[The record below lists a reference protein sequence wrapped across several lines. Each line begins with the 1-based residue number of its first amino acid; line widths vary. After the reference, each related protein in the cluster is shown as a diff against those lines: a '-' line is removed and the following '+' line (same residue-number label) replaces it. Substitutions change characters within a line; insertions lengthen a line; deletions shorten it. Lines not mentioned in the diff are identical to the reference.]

1 MTTGLDGS
9 LGPRLAQLD
18 AQHLRRTLRT
28 ISSGPGPRVRMG
40 GRELIQ
46 LCSNDYLGLAADPRL
61 KRAAADA
68 VATLGCGA
76 GSSRLVSGT
85 LAIHADLEQA
95 LAELKMADASL
106 VFSSGYHANIGVVS
120 ALAGPGDTIFS
131 DERNHASLIDGC
143 RLSRATVCVYRHGDV
158 EHLGKLLSAA
168 PAAGQKLVVTETVFS
183 MDGDIAP
190 LRDLVDLARRWDA
203 WTLVDEAHATG
214 VFGKCGGGVVE
225 ELGLAAEVDVQIGT
239 LGKALGSLGA
249 FAAGGRP
256 LVDWLI
262 NTARSFIYTTA
273 LSPAAVAAA
282 RVAVDIVRSEPER
295 RQRLWD
301 HATMIRSRLADSGFR
316 LGPTRSPILPLLVG
330 DDQRAVDLSAELL
343 KRGVL
348 VPAIRPPTVPPGT
361 SRLRVVPTATH
372 SPDDIE
378 AALEAFVEAGRASG
392 VLR

>member
-1 MTTGLDGS
+1 MTGLDET

-18 AQHLRRTLRT
+18 ARHLRRTPQI
-28 ISSGPGPRVRMG
+28 ISSGAGPRVWMG
-40 GRELIQ
+40 GREVVQ

-61 KRAAADA
+61 KRAAAEA
-68 VATLGCGA
+68 VSRLGCGA
-76 GSSRLVSGT
+76 GSSRLVGGT
-85 LAIHADLEQA
+85 TDIHTDLERA
-95 LAELKMADASL
+95 LAELKTADASL
-106 VFSSGYHANIGVVS
+106 VFTSGYHANIGVVS
-120 ALAGPGDTIFS
+120 ALMGPEDTIFS

-143 RLSRATVCVYRHGDV
+143 RLSRATVRVYRHVDV
-158 EHLGKLLSAA
+158 EHLGQLLSAA
-168 PAAGQKLVVTETVFS
+168 PAGGQRLIVTETVFS
-183 MDGDIAP
+183 MDGDVAP

-214 VFGKCGGGVVE
+214 VFGVRGGGVVE

-256 LVDWLI
+256 LIDWLT
-262 NTARSFIYTTA
+262 NAARTFIYTTA

-282 RVAVDIVRSEPER
+282 RVAVDLVRCEPER

-301 HATMIRSRLADSGFR
+301 HATMIRSRLADDGFR

-330 DDQRAVDLSAELL
+330 DDERALSLSAELL
-343 KRGVL
+343 KRGVF

-372 SPDDIE
+372 SAEDIE
-378 AALEAFVEAGRASG
+378 AALETFAEAGRASG
-392 VLR
+392 VL

>member
-1 MTTGLDGS
+1 MPRRSLKPVPGFAERGFRGVTTGLDGS

-143 RLSRATVCVYRHGDV
+143 RLSRATV
-158 EHLGKLLSAA
+158 
-168 PAAGQKLVVTETVFS
+168 
-183 MDGDIAP
+183 
-190 LRDLVDLARRWDA
+190 
-203 WTLVDEAHATG
+203 
-214 VFGKCGGGVVE
+214 
-225 ELGLAAEVDVQIGT
+225 
-239 LGKALGSLGA
+239 
-249 FAAGGRP
+249 
-256 LVDWLI
+256 
-262 NTARSFIYTTA
+262 
-273 LSPAAVAAA
+273 
-282 RVAVDIVRSEPER
+282 
-295 RQRLWD
+295 
-301 HATMIRSRLADSGFR
+301 
-316 LGPTRSPILPLLVG
+316 
-330 DDQRAVDLSAELL
+330 
-343 KRGVL
+343 
-348 VPAIRPPTVPPGT
+348 
-361 SRLRVVPTATH
+361 
-372 SPDDIE
+372 
-378 AALEAFVEAGRASG
+378 
-392 VLR
+392 

>member
-1 MTTGLDGS
+1 MPGLDDS
-9 LGPRLAQLD
+9 LEPRLAQLD
-18 AQHLRRTLRT
+18 ARHLRRTLRT
-28 ISSGPGPRVRMG
+28 ISSGPGPRVQMG
-40 GRELIQ
+40 GRDVIQ

-85 LAIHADLEQA
+85 TAIHGDLEQA
-95 LAELKMADASL
+95 LAELKMTDASL

-158 EHLGKLLSAA
+158 EHLGQLLLAT
-168 PAAGQKLVVTETVFS
+168 PAVGQKLIVTETVFS
-183 MDGDIAP
+183 MDGDVAP
-190 LRDLVDLARRWDA
+190 LRDLVDLARRWGA

-214 VFGKCGGGVVE
+214 VFGERGGGVVE

-262 NTARSFIYTTA
+262 NAARSFIYTTA

-282 RVAVDIVRSEPER
+282 RVAVDVVRSEPER

-301 HATMIRSRLADSGFR
+301 HATMMRSRLAECGFQ

-330 DDQRAVDLSAELL
+330 DDERAVSLSAELL

-372 SPDDIE
+372 SPEDIE
-378 AALEAFVEAGRASG
+378 VALEAFKEAGRVSG

>member
-1 MTTGLDGS
+1 MTGLDDT

-18 AQHLRRTLRT
+18 ARHLRRTLKT
-28 ISSGPGPRVRMG
+28 ISSGPGPRVWMA
-40 GRELIQ
+40 GREVVQ

-68 VATLGCGA
+68 VARLGCGA

-85 LAIHADLEQA
+85 LDLHADLEHA
-95 LAELKMADASL
+95 LAELKMSDASL
-106 VFSSGYHANIGVVS
+106 VFTSGYHANIGVVS
-120 ALAGPGDTIFS
+120 ALVGPGDTIFS
-131 DERNHASLIDGC
+131 DARNHASLIDGC
-143 RLSRATVCVYRHGDV
+143 RLSRATVCVYRHVDV
-158 EHLGKLLSAA
+158 EHLAELLSAA
-168 PAAGQKLVVTETVFS
+168 PSGGQKLIATETVFS
-183 MDGDIAP
+183 MDGDVAP
-190 LRDLVDLARRWDA
+190 LRDLVDVARRWGA

-214 VFGKCGGGVVE
+214 VFGEHGGGVVE
-225 ELGLAAEVDVQIGT
+225 ELGMAAEIDVQIGT

-256 LVDWLI
+256 LVDWLT

-282 RVAVDIVRSEPER
+282 RVAVDVVRSEPER

-301 HATMIRSRLADSGFR
+301 HATMMRSRLADCGFR

-330 DDQRAVDLSAELL
+330 DDARALSLSAELL
-343 KRGVL
+343 KRGVF

-372 SPDDIE
+372 SLEDIE
-378 AALEAFVEAGRASG
+378 AALEAFADAGRVSG
-392 VLR
+392 VIR